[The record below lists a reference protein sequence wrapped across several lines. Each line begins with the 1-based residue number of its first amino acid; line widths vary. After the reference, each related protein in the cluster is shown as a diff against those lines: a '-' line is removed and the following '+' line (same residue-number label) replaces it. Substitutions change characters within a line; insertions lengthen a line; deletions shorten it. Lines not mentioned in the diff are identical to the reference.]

1 LQAIFAREQFELKDE
16 REAVAAGG
24 GRLKGDP

>member
-1 LQAIFAREQFELKDE
+1 MKAIHAREEFELKDD
-16 REAVAAGG
+16 RKAIAAGG